1 MKRRSFLGS
10 AFAGVSIT
18 GAFAAPPKVKAGD
31 IPTTTFGKTGVE
43 VSRLPLLLRLALLI
57 GCAVVVVAQTEHITA
72 FTGTWKLNLEKSR
85 FNPGPPFKSFT
96 LTFAP
101 DGSRKLDLIGAD
113 GQPLKASLPWSDG
126 KEVVVAVTEGMGN
139 VTATSRI
146 QGRTFDDTWTEDGK
160 IIERFMV
167 SCPRTE

>member
-72 FTGTWKLNLEKSR
+72 FTGL
-85 FNPGPPFKSFT
+85 
-96 LTFAP
+96 
-101 DGSRKLDLIGAD
+101 GS
-113 GQPLKASLPWSDG
+113 
-126 KEVVVAVTEGMGN
+126 
-139 VTATSRI
+139 
-146 QGRTFDDTWTEDGK
+146 
-160 IIERFMV
+160 
-167 SCPRTE
+167 